1 MADVFD
7 AILAAVTAER
17 HELDRIEKALKKIN
31 IAGSATTIV
40 DYVSG
45 SFYRR
50 NTLVVD
56 TFTET
61 VYRTTI
67 PEGFIA
73 TNIQEDMEHGRIKLV
88 GYESQFV
95 TFPKPP
101 TQDQLDMLPEDVLVA
116 IYSPQDDPYTP
127 ALETDNV
134 IDPNT
139 NNNNQT

>member
-31 IAGSATTIV
+31 IAGSQTTIV
-40 DYVSG
+40 DYEPNK
-45 SFYRR
+45 FYRR

-56 TFTET
+56 KNTET
-61 VYRTTI
+61 VYRTT
-67 PEGFIA
+67 PPDGFIS
-73 TNIQEDMEHGRIKLV
+73 TTVEEDRENGRIKLV

-101 TQDQLDMLPEDVLVA
+101 TQSQLDMLPEDVLVA

-134 IDPNT
+134 IEP
-139 NNNNQT
+139 NNNNQP